1 MFVWCNMREQSSLTF
16 ILFDVWILILNLVV
30 VTVIRVPEFIFYSFA
45 LSIWIVESYNHVTK
59 YIFEQLVFVGWV
71 GKFVVENLPNLK
83 SLILNT
89 VDTRFF
95 LKEKAI
101 KMIAEKCARLKYL
114 EVELKE
120 MKAENAVAVLK
131 EKLPGFRGFVIIRR
145 NLMKLWI
152 LLICKF
158 MPSES

>member
-1 MFVWCNMREQSSLTF
+1 
-16 ILFDVWILILNLVV
+16 
-30 VTVIRVPEFIFYSFA
+30 
-45 LSIWIVESYNHVTK
+45 
-59 YIFEQLVFVGWV
+59 
-71 GKFVVENLPNLK
+71 VENLPNLK

-145 NLMKLWI
+145 NLMKL
-152 LLICKF
+152 
-158 MPSES
+158 